1 MDAVLDNLST
11 SALVAASDANDAA
24 YWLRRAHLA
33 GWEIHDEGDIVWY
46 RSGRRKPLAN
56 GVVRMR
62 LNPETADAKIAI
74 TLAHFTDHS
83 LPAAW
88 FAGPAHR
95 PADLGERLE
104 AQGLRLVST
113 EPGMAVDLRSLRVD
127 LLVPATLT
135 VERMRDVDT
144 LAVWLRTYRAG
155 EDVPTDAPPILMESC
170 VPRQF
175 ADDEPMRL
183 FLARLDGAP
192 VATAQLLLAAG
203 VAGIYGVAT
212 VPEVRRRGIGAAV
225 TRAALHDA
233 RALGYRVGVL
243 HATEMGYSV
252 YRGLGFAEYGAFS
265 LYAWR
270 PS

>member
-1 MDAVLDNLST
+1 MDTFLDNLSAP
-11 SALVAASDANDAA
+11 ALVAAADENDAA
-24 YWLRRAHLA
+24 YWLRRAQVA
-33 GWEIHDEGDIVWY
+33 GWEIHDEGDIAWY
-46 RSGRRKPLAN
+46 RSRRREPLAN

-62 LNPETADAKIAI
+62 LNPEAAAAKIAA
-74 TLAHFTDHS
+74 TLAHFTDHN
-83 LPAAW
+83 LPVVW
-88 FAGPAHR
+88 FVGPAHQ
-95 PADLGERLE
+95 PANFGERLE
-104 AQGLRLVST
+104 AQGLRRVET
-113 EPGMAVDLRSLRVD
+113 EPGMAVDLHCLRED
-127 LLVPATLT
+127 LPAPAGLAI
-135 VERMRDVDT
+135 ERVRDVET

-155 EDVPTDAPPILMESC
+155 DDVPPDAPPILMESC
-170 VPRQF
+170 VPRQLT
-175 ADDEPMRL
+175 DDEPMRL
-183 FLARLDGAP
+183 FLARLDSAP

-252 YRGLGFAEYGAFS
+252 YRRLGFAEYGAFS